1 MVETPRTPRTPGR
14 PPPIAFDREESSAIH
29 TTGGALYVWGRN
41 SEGQCGEG
49 VPDSR
54 PAQCVA
60 LPHPVRGLPA
70 PVRHV
75 SCGTGQQGCTL
86 AACVDGSLWSFGN
99 DHGGRLGHGE
109 AYGGACQRQPRR
121 VEALRGE
128 RIVATACSDRHALG
142 LTADG
147 LVFSWGFNARGCLG
161 RDESHARSLPAA
173 VPLPAGRGGAVLVDC
188 ETGYSAAVLDDGSL
202 WTWGGGDYG
211 RLGLGDK
218 QARPA
223 PTLVTLPA
231 GVGRVTHISLGSLY
245 MAACCEYEA
254 PPPPS
259 PDPIPEAYP
268 VAAPAAAPLAGN
280 VEAAAPAVA
289 AADDAAAMA
298 AAAAAAEAK
307 AAAAARRRRRL
318 RRRPRHPA
326 EYC

>member
-121 VEALRGE
+121 ELPRPQAASGGCA
-128 RIVATACSDRHALG
+128 VAEILQDMILDTA
-142 LTADG
+142 
-147 LVFSWGFNARGCLG
+147 
-161 RDESHARSLPAA
+161 
-173 VPLPAGRGGAVLVDC
+173 
-188 ETGYSAAVLDDGSL
+188 L
-202 WTWGGGDYG
+202 WT
-211 RLGLGDK
+211 
-218 QARPA
+218 
-223 PTLVTLPA
+223 
-231 GVGRVTHISLGSLY
+231 
-245 MAACCEYEA
+245 
-254 PPPPS
+254 
-259 PDPIPEAYP
+259 AYFI
-268 VAAPAAAPLAGN
+268 
-280 VEAAAPAVA
+280 
-289 AADDAAAMA
+289 
-298 AAAAAAEAK
+298 
-307 AAAAARRRRRL
+307 
-318 RRRPRHPA
+318 
-326 EYC
+326 